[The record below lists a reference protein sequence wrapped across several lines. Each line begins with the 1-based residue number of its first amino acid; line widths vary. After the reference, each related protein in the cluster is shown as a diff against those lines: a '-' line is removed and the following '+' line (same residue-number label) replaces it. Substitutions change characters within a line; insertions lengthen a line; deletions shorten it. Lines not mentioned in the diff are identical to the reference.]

1 MAEVAGGP
9 AAANAVVDPDAAH
22 AFLGPYICRP
32 GFRGQGIGLAQAL
45 IGGAAQ
51 ALSLRRIAVG
61 APPQSR
67 ALLRALAAAG
77 FAETFRIGRTVPR
90 HTARARRQ
98 PAGGRHAGT

>member
-32 GFRGQGIGLAQAL
+32 GFRGQGIGL
-45 IGGAAQ
+45 AQ